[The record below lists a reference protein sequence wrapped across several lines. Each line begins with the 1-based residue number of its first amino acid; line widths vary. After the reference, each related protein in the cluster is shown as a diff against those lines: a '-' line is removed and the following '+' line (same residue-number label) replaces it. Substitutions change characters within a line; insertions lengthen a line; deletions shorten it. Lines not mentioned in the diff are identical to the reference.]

1 MLSLAGW
8 INLTNAINPQITFW
22 WRGNID
28 WARNF
33 GLQVY
38 TTNVGW
44 TTIWNVSYTTAGQ
57 WTRVQVP
64 LTNYINQTI
73 RLNFYSSGSSTWIDK
88 IAIAEQVKPVTITS
102 ALTLQVRP
110 TGMDPHHLFQHLQAL
125 RSVARHRFRQRE
137 PALELSPTSTQRLLP
152 TLMDS
157 PPRPLL
163 LSHLHR

>member
-1 MLSLAGW
+1 VG
-8 INLTNAINPQITFW
+8 
-22 WRGNID
+22 GNID

-102 ALTLQVRP
+102 AVGLFKSVQLGWTP
-110 TGMDPHHLFQHLQAL
+110 TASSSTFKRYEVWRGTASGNESLLL
-125 RSVARHRFRQRE
+125 NVTN
-137 PALELSPTSTQRLLP
+137 LTQRLLP

-157 PPRPLL
+157 PPRPPTSIASTPLTPTTCT
-163 LSHLHR
+163 SPPSTRPT